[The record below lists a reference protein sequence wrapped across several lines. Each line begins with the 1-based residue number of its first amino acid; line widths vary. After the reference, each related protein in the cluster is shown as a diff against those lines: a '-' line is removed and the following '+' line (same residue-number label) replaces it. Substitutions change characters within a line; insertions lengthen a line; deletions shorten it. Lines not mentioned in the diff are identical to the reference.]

1 MDVGGFD
8 CTTALVV
15 SVAMDVRGVVRST
28 GVVDVVTVFGAFAG
42 GFACATL
49 PVGGLAFVATTLV
62 GSTEPGV
69 TDGSAVGTPIGTPIG
84 SSART
89 IR

>member
-15 SVAMDVRGVVRST
+15 SVAMDDRGVVKST

-42 GFACATL
+42 VFACAML
-49 PVGGLAFVATTLV
+49 PVGGLALVATLV
-62 GSTEPGV
+62 DSTEPGV
-69 TDGSAVGTPIGTPIG
+69 TEASAVGTPIGTPIG